1 MPKKI
6 GANTKVYHKPL
17 IVGPIQSYL
26 CLCPGITQS
35 PIE

>member
-26 CLCPGITQS
+26 CL
-35 PIE
+35 